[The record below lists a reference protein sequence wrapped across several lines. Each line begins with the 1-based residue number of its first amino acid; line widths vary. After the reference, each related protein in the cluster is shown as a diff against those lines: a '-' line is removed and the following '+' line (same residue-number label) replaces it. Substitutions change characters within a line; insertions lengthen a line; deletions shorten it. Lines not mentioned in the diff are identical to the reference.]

1 MLACRRLKCLSK
13 LWLWLYK
20 LCGGGACSYL
30 HVVNN
35 VVNEYTI
42 SFFSEVQGG
51 GDGGESSSIQ
61 LSLSGGDGFMSAA
74 VEDIT
79 GAVCGLYGV
88 FVVVGSASVLIISW
102 LQPLM
107 TGKHALLVQPITVNS
122 PLKVVTAMSMD

>member
-1 MLACRRLKCLSK
+1 M
-13 LWLWLYK
+13 
-20 LCGGGACSYL
+20 
-30 HVVNN
+30 
-35 VVNEYTI
+35 
-42 SFFSEVQGG
+42 QGG

-79 GAVCGLYGV
+79 GAVCGLYGI

-102 LQPLM
+102 LQPLT

-122 PLKVVTAMSMD
+122 PLQVVTAMSMD